1 MFLNYIIWEVSP
13 EIFSIGSFGVRWYSL
28 FFATGIFLS
37 YLFMSKIYK
46 KEGLNLELLD
56 KLSVYVVLGII
67 LGARLGHCLFYETS
81 YYLNH
86 PLEIFLPWRGSIFGD
101 DFNFTGFRGL
111 ASHGAVI
118 GILTSLFLYTRKY
131 KIDYLW
137 ILDRLV
143 IVSALSGAFVRLGN
157 LMNSEIVGKK
167 TDFIFAFIFKRIDEI
182 PRHPAQVY
190 ESICYFIIFIGLYFY
205 FKKYYKNFSKGNIF
219 SFFLIFV
226 FLTRFILEFF
236 KENQEVFEESLFIN
250 MGQILSI
257 PFILIGI
264 SIFIRNKF
272 MKNLN

>member
-28 FFATGIFLS
+28 FFAAGIFLS
-37 YLFMSKIYK
+37 YLFMSKVYK

-118 GILTSLFLYTRKY
+118 GILTSLFLYSRKY

-143 IVSALSGAFVRLGN
+143 IVSALSAVFVRLGN
-157 LMNSEIVGKK
+157 LMNSEIIGKK
-167 TDFIFAFIFKRIDEI
+167 TDFIFAFIFKRVDEI

-190 ESICYFIIFIGLYFY
+190 ESICYFIIFIGLYYY
-205 FKKYYKNFSKGNIF
+205 FKKNYKNFSKGNIF
-219 SFFLIFV
+219 SFFLIFI

-236 KENQEVFEESLFIN
+236 KENQEVFEENLFIN

-257 PFILIGI
+257 PLILIGI